1 MWLRTYQDM
10 GQCGMRNAVCFG
22 GWREPLRDNDSV
34 VEQNGSAT
42 GEGGLRYGREGAAI
56 WERGCGPAVHGVPLL
71 GVTVGYIV
79 DTQCDKIIQFAKLPK
94 SDDAMPLKY
103 CFGSF
108 CLSENH

>member
-1 MWLRTYQDM
+1 
-10 GQCGMRNAVCFG
+10 MRNAVCFG

-56 WERGCGPAVHGVPLL
+56 WERGCGPAVQGVPLL